1 MMESKKIWWMIK
13 KDLLTL
19 WRHKVQ
25 FVSLILFPI
34 LMIALCGWGMGGTVE
49 NTPVVIVKQTSGYI
63 TDQAI
68 NAIKEDK
75 TFEVKDILSDP
86 DEAKKMV
93 DKGEVKSAIILSSD
107 CEKDG
112 SRNAILYIDSSD
124 QMTTQMVVPT
134 TQRIFASLSEQIEIN
149 KIASANRNT
158 NQLTSM
164 KQAIKL
170 QINKIYGEIE
180 YIDFLLPGVLAMTMF
195 MSSMLGL
202 GDSIAGERERGE
214 LARLFM
220 TPTSIS
226 SVLTGKIISQV
237 VKEMIRAI
245 ILILSAMLI
254 FNVVLNG
261 SLALLILV
269 MLISVLCFVGFAMM
283 ISATAKTQEDYI
295 QIVMPLAIPMM
306 FICGVFFP
314 KETMPWLLQKISYI
328 LPLTYAE
335 DAFRAVML
343 QGAGLSSIAMDL
355 VVLLM
360 FTALFFIVG
369 VVRFNRD
376 I

>member
-1 MMESKKIWWMIK
+1 
-13 KDLLTL
+13 
-19 WRHKVQ
+19 
-25 FVSLILFPI
+25 
-34 LMIALCGWGMGGTVE
+34 MIALCGWGMGGTVE
-49 NTPVVIVKQTSGYI
+49 NTPVVIVKQTSGEI
-63 TDQAI
+63 TDQTI
-68 NAIKEDK
+68 NAIKVDK

-93 DKGEVKSAIILSSD
+93 DNGEAKSAIILSADYES
-107 CEKDG
+107 EGK
-112 SRNAILYIDSSD
+112 RNAILYIDSSD

-134 TQRIFASLSEQIEIN
+134 TQRIFASLSEQIEMS
-149 KIASANRNT
+149 KVESAYPNT
-158 NQLTSM
+158 DRVTAV

-202 GDSIAGERERGE
+202 GNSIAGERERGE

-226 SVLTGKIISQV
+226 SVLSGKIISQV
-237 VKEMIRAI
+237 VKEMIRAVV
-245 ILILSAMLI
+245 LILSAMLI
-254 FNVVLNG
+254 FNAVING
-261 SLALLILV
+261 SFALLILV
-269 MLISVLCFVGFAMM
+269 MLISVLCFVGFGMM
-283 ISATAKTQEDYI
+283 ISATSKTQEDYI
-295 QIVMPLAIPMM
+295 QIVMPIAIPMM

-314 KETMPWLLQKISYI
+314 KETMPWLLQKISYL
-328 LPLTYAE
+328 LPLTYAN

-343 QGAGLSSIAMDL
+343 QGAGLGSIAFDL
-355 VVLLM
+355 LVLLL
-360 FTALFFIVG
+360 FTLLFFVVG

>member
-1 MMESKKIWWMIK
+1 MESKKIWWMIK

-49 NTPVVIVKQTSGYI
+49 NTPVVIVKQTAGEI
-63 TDQAI
+63 TDQTI
-68 NAIKEDK
+68 NAIKADK

-93 DKGEVKSAIILSSD
+93 EDGQVRSAIILSAD
-107 CEKDG
+107 YEEEG
-112 SRNAILYIDSSD
+112 NRNAILYIDSSD

-134 TQRIFASLSEQIEIN
+134 VQRIFASLSEQVEMSKLEAVN
-149 KIASANRNT
+149 KNVDGITAV
-158 NQLTSM
+158 
-164 KQAIKL
+164 KQGIKL

-180 YIDFLLPGVLAMTMF
+180 YIDFLLPGVLGMTMF
-195 MSSMLGL
+195 MSSMMGL
-202 GDSIAGERERGE
+202 GNSVAGERERGE

-226 SVLTGKIISQV
+226 SVLSGKIISQV
-237 VKEMIRAI
+237 VKEMIRAV

-254 FNVVLNG
+254 FNVVING
-261 SLALLILV
+261 NFALLVLV
-269 MLISVLCFVGFAMM
+269 MLISVLCFVGFGMM
-283 ISATAKTQEDYI
+283 ISATSKTQEDYI
-295 QIVMPLAIPMM
+295 QIVMPIAMPMM

-314 KETMPWLLQKISYI
+314 KETMPWLLQKISYL

-343 QGAGLSSIAMDL
+343 QGAGLNSIALDL
-355 VVLLM
+355 IVLLI
-360 FTALFFIVG
+360 FTLLFFVVG

>member
-1 MMESKKIWWMIK
+1 METKKIWWMIK

-25 FVSLILFPI
+25 FASLILFPI

-49 NTPVVIVKQTSGYI
+49 NTPVVIVKQTAGEI
-63 TDQAI
+63 TDQTI
-68 NAIKEDK
+68 NAIKVDK

-93 DKGEVKSAIILSSD
+93 DNGEAKSAIILSADYES
-107 CEKDG
+107 EGK
-112 SRNAILYIDSSD
+112 RNAILYIDSSD

-134 TQRIFASLSEQIEIN
+134 TQRIFASLSEQIEMS
-149 KIASANRNT
+149 KVESAYQNT
-158 NQLTSM
+158 DRVTAV

-202 GDSIAGERERGE
+202 GNSIAGERERGE

-226 SVLTGKIISQV
+226 SVLSGKIISQV
-237 VKEMIRAI
+237 VKEMIRAVV
-245 ILILSAMLI
+245 LILSAMLI
-254 FNVVLNG
+254 FNAVING
-261 SLALLILV
+261 SFALLILV
-269 MLISVLCFVGFAMM
+269 MLISVLCFVGFGMM
-283 ISATAKTQEDYI
+283 ISATSKTQEDYI
-295 QIVMPLAIPMM
+295 QIVMPIAIPMM

-314 KETMPWLLQKISYI
+314 KETMPWLLQKISYL
-328 LPLTYAE
+328 LPLTYAN

-343 QGAGLSSIAMDL
+343 QGAGLGSIAFDL
-355 VVLLM
+355 LVLLL
-360 FTALFFIVG
+360 FTLLFFVVG

>member
-1 MMESKKIWWMIK
+1 METKKIWWMIK

-93 DKGEVKSAIILSSD
+93 DNGEVKSAIILSSD
-107 CEKDG
+107 FEEDG

-134 TQRIFASLSEQIEIN
+134 TQRIFATLSEEIEMS
-149 KIASANRNT
+149 KVASANKNT
-158 NQLTSM
+158 DQITSF
-164 KQAIKL
+164 KQSVKL

-226 SVLTGKIISQV
+226 SVLSGKIISQL
-237 VKEMIRAI
+237 VKEMIQAI
-245 ILILSAMLI
+245 ILILSAMAI
-254 FNVVLNG
+254 FNVVING
-261 SLALLILV
+261 NFALLILV

-295 QIVMPLAIPMM
+295 QIVMPIAIPMM

-343 QGAGLSSIAMDL
+343 QGAGLSSIALDL
-355 VVLLM
+355 VVLLL
-360 FTALFFIVG
+360 FTAFFFVMG
-369 VVRFNRD
+369 VLRFNRD

>member
-1 MMESKKIWWMIK
+1 METKKVWWMIK

-25 FVSLILFPI
+25 FASLLLFPI

-49 NTPVVIVKQTSGYI
+49 NTPVVIVKQTSGDI

-68 NAIKEDK
+68 NAIKADQ

-93 DKGEVKSAIILSSD
+93 DNGEVRSAIILSQGF
-107 CEKDG
+107 EEDG

-134 TQRIFASLSEQIEIN
+134 TQRIFSSLSEQIEMTKVASIN
-149 KIASANRNT
+149 NNT
-158 NQLTSM
+158 DAVTATTQS
-164 KQAIKL
+164 IKL
-170 QINKIYGEIE
+170 QINKIYGDIE

-202 GDSIAGERERGE
+202 GNSIAGERERGE

-220 TPTSIS
+220 TPTSVS
-226 SVLTGKIISQV
+226 SVLSGKIISQV

-245 ILILSAMLI
+245 VLILSALLI
-254 FNVVLNG
+254 FNAVING
-261 SLALLILV
+261 SIAILILV
-269 MLISVLCFVGFAMM
+269 MLVSVLCFVGFGMM
-283 ISATAKTQEDYI
+283 ISATSKTQEDYI
-295 QIVMPLAIPMM
+295 QIVMPIAMPMM

-314 KETMPWLLQKISYI
+314 KETMPWLLQKVSYF
-328 LPLTYAE
+328 LPLTYAD
-335 DAFRAVML
+335 DAFRSVML
-343 QGAGLSSIAMDL
+343 QGGGLEAIWMDL
-355 VVLLM
+355 LILLA
-360 FTALFFIVG
+360 FTAIFFIVG
-369 VVRFNRD
+369 VLRFNRD

>member
-1 MMESKKIWWMIK
+1 
-13 KDLLTL
+13 
-19 WRHKVQ
+19 
-25 FVSLILFPI
+25 
-34 LMIALCGWGMGGTVE
+34 MIALCGWGMGGTVE
-49 NTPVVIVKQTSGYI
+49 NTPVVIVKQTSGEI
-63 TDQAI
+63 TDQTI
-68 NAIKEDK
+68 NAIKADN

-93 DKGEVKSAIILSSD
+93 DNGEVRSAIILSSD
-107 CEKDG
+107 YETEG

-134 TQRIFASLSEQIEIN
+134 TQRIFASLSEQIEMS
-149 KIASANRNT
+149 KMVSPNT
-158 NQLTSM
+158 NTDRVTAV

-180 YIDFLLPGVLAMTMF
+180 YIDYLLPGVLAMTMF

-202 GDSIAGERERGE
+202 GNSIAGERERGE

-226 SVLTGKIISQV
+226 SVLSGKIISQV
-237 VKEMIRAI
+237 VKEMIRAVV
-245 ILILSAMLI
+245 LILSAVLI
-254 FNVVLNG
+254 FNAVING
-261 SLALLILV
+261 SFALLVLV
-269 MLISVLCFVGFAMM
+269 MLISVLCFVGFGMM
-283 ISATAKTQEDYI
+283 ISATSKTQEDYI
-295 QIVMPLAIPMM
+295 QIVMPIAMPMM

-314 KETMPWLLQKISYI
+314 KETMPWLLQKISYL
-328 LPLTYAE
+328 LPLTYAN

-343 QGAGLSSIAMDL
+343 QGAGLNSIALDL
-355 VVLLM
+355 GVLLF
-360 FTALFFIVG
+360 FTLLFFVVG

>member
-1 MMESKKIWWMIK
+1 METKKVWWMIK

-25 FVSLILFPI
+25 FASLLLFPI

-49 NTPVVIVKQTSGYI
+49 NTPVVIVKQTSGDI

-68 NAIKEDK
+68 NAIKADQ

-93 DKGEVKSAIILSSD
+93 DNGEVRSAIILSQGF
-107 CEKDG
+107 EEDG

-134 TQRIFASLSEQIEIN
+134 TQRIFSSLSEQIEMTKVASIN
-149 KIASANRNT
+149 NNT
-158 NQLTSM
+158 DAVTATTQS
-164 KQAIKL
+164 IKL
-170 QINKIYGEIE
+170 QINKIYGDIE

-202 GDSIAGERERGE
+202 GNSIAGERERGE

-220 TPTSIS
+220 TPTSVS
-226 SVLTGKIISQV
+226 SVLSGKIISQV

-245 ILILSAMLI
+245 VLILSALLI
-254 FNVVLNG
+254 FNAVING
-261 SLALLILV
+261 SMIILMLV
-269 MLISVLCFVGFAMM
+269 MLISVLCFVGFGMM
-283 ISATAKTQEDYI
+283 ISATSKTQEDYI
-295 QIVMPLAIPMM
+295 QIVMPIAMPMM

-314 KETMPWLLQKISYI
+314 KETMPWLLQKISYF
-328 LPLTYAE
+328 LPLTYAD
-335 DAFRAVML
+335 DAFRSVML
-343 QGAGLSSIAMDL
+343 QGGGFEAIWMDL
-355 VVLLM
+355 LILLA
-360 FTALFFIVG
+360 FTAIFFIVG
-369 VVRFNRD
+369 VLRFNRD

>member
-1 MMESKKIWWMIK
+1 MESKKIWWMIK

-107 CEKDG
+107 FEKDG

-158 NQLTSM
+158 NQLKSM

>member
-1 MMESKKIWWMIK
+1 METKKVWWMIK

-19 WRHKVQ
+19 WRHRVQ
-25 FVSLILFPI
+25 FVSLVLFPI

-49 NTPVVIVKQTSGYI
+49 NTPVVIVKQTSGEI
-63 TDQAI
+63 TDQVI
-68 NAIKEDK
+68 NAIKSDE
-75 TFEVKDILSDP
+75 TFEVKDIISDS
-86 DEAKKMV
+86 DEAKSMV

-107 CEKDG
+107 FEEEG

-134 TQRIFASLSEQIEIN
+134 TQRIFASISEQIEMSKVASQN
-149 KIASANRNT
+149 KNT
-158 NQLTSM
+158 NSLTSSV
-164 KQAIKL
+164 QTIKL

-195 MSSMLGL
+195 MSSMMGL
-202 GDSIAGERERGE
+202 GNSIAGERERGE

-226 SVLTGKIISQV
+226 SVISGKIISQV

-245 ILILSAMLI
+245 ILIIAAMLL
-254 FNVVLNG
+254 FNVVING
-261 SLALLILV
+261 SMLLLILV
-269 MLISVLCFVGFAMM
+269 MLISVLCFVGFGMM
-283 ISATAKTQEDYI
+283 ISSTAKTQEDYI
-295 QIVMPLAIPMM
+295 QIVMPIAMPMM

-314 KETMPWLLQKISYI
+314 KETMPWLLQKISYL
-328 LPLTYAE
+328 LPLTYAD

-343 QGAGLSSIAMDL
+343 QGAGLSAVSLDL
-355 VVLLM
+355 LILLG
-360 FTALFFIVG
+360 FTAIFFIVG